1 MVAQVTL
8 TMDPITQRID
18 MKQEPPTD
26 TLPRMAGAVGSVKR
40 RASKTRQ
47 ATRTGDSTNVSPQG
61 SQNQPSQNGWNLA
74 TIKEGGKR
82 AKPEAP
88 KFLLLLYEILEVESS
103 RVIRWSEDGL
113 ALQILDPV
121 TVTEQILPKYFNH
134 TNFHS
139 FQRQLNYFGFRKWT
153 KSKTDICTFSHP
165 FFRENQP
172 ELLQLIKR
180 KKAPRRTPASD
191 ASNTTTNGTTATTAG
206 STSKK
211 LSPCGKRKH
220 PSDEGSSEGFPAQS
234 TGMHIQMNTS
244 TVPIQPAI
252 NGMPLSAMTTP
263 HGTSSN
269 GALGFSQ
276 DGLTRQY
283 LPELNNVI
291 SPVAATECKKKAKKL
306 DKKDYLSSTTIHASL
321 VQPSEASGPL
331 VNSSTVPLMSVSGF
345 MPSSSISVG
354 NSTSASICNSSRAS
368 PDNGYATAATHTSM
382 GALPTLNIVR
392 SRLIQRQ
399 QAGSSEQ
406 QQPVLQQQQYDYNG
420 FPGFATTT
428 APHGVVVSGI
438 NNMENRPELLAQTLS
453 MTQVARAEL
462 NPGQSPVFSNSF
474 NDPVNILLRIK
485 KSRTPSS
492 EGKRVRS
499 QQEQGDDQNENLA
512 SLHNYLLGNSLY
524 TNRLQ
529 AQLKFVAE
537 ENEALKHLLDTKQR
551 EVDTLQS
558 ERKALQ
564 HENVVLLED
573 KNKLFEIN
581 RDLLSK
587 LFPQ

>member
-8 TMDPITQRID
+8 TMDPITQRIG
-18 MKQEPPTD
+18 MKQEALTD
-26 TLPRMAGAVGSVKR
+26 AMPRVVSAAGTVKR
-40 RASKTRQ
+40 AASKMRPSARAS
-47 ATRTGDSTNVSPQG
+47 DLTNVSPQG
-61 SQNQPSQNGWNLA
+61 TQQQSPQNGWNLA

-113 ALQILDPV
+113 ALQILDPM

-180 KKAPRRTPASD
+180 KKAPRRTPASG
-191 ASNTTTNGTTATTAG
+191 ASSTPTSGTTTTSAT

-211 LSPCGKRKH
+211 LSPCGKRKL
-220 PSDEGSSEGFPAQS
+220 PADEGSSEGFPTQS
-234 TGMHIQMNTS
+234 TGMHIQMNSS

-252 NGMPLSAMTTP
+252 NGMPLGAMTTP
-263 HGTSSN
+263 HGASSN
-269 GALGFSQ
+269 VALGFSQ

-291 SPVAATECKKKAKKL
+291 SPVAPTECKKKAKKL
-306 DKKDYLSSTTIHASL
+306 GKKDYVSSATIQASL
-321 VQPSEASGPL
+321 VQPSELSTSLLTP
-331 VNSSTVPLMSVSGF
+331 STVPSMTVTGF
-345 MPSSSISVG
+345 VPSSSMSFGIS
-354 NSTSASICNSSRAS
+354 SHTSS
-368 PDNGYATAATHTSM
+368 DNAYSAAVTPSSM

-399 QAGSSEQ
+399 QAGGPEQ
-406 QQPVLQQQQYDYNG
+406 QQLVLQQQHYDYNG
-420 FPGFATTT
+420 VSGLA
-428 APHGVVVSGI
+428 APNGHHGVVAPG
-438 NNMENRPELLAQTLS
+438 MENRPESLAQSLGIT
-453 MTQVARAEL
+453 RAEL

-492 EGKRVRS
+492 EGKHVGTLL
-499 QQEQGDDQNENLA
+499 EQGDDQNENLA

-537 ENEALKHLLDTKQR
+537 ENEALRHLLDTKQR
-551 EVDTLQS
+551 EVNTLQG

-564 HENVVLLED
+564 QENAVLLED

-581 RDLLSK
+581 RDLLGK

>member
-18 MKQEPPTD
+18 MKQEPPT
-26 TLPRMAGAVGSVKR
+26 TAKR

-47 ATRTGDSTNVSPQG
+47 AARTCDSTSVSPQG
-61 SQNQPSQNGWNLA
+61 TQQPQNGWNLA
-74 TIKEGGKR
+74 TIKEGSKR

-180 KKAPRRTPASD
+180 KKAPRRTPASG
-191 ASNTTTNGTTATTAG
+191 AGSTPTNGTTATTAG
-206 STSKK
+206 PTLMKM
-211 LSPCGKRKH
+211 SPCGKRKL
-220 PSDEGSSEGFPAQS
+220 PSDEGNSEGFPAQS

-244 TVPIQPAI
+244 SVPIQPAI

-263 HGTSSN
+263 HGASSN
-269 GALGFSQ
+269 AALGFSQ

-306 DKKDYLSSTTIHASL
+306 DKKDYLSSAAIQASL
-321 VQPSEASGPL
+321 VQSSEASNSL
-331 VNSSTVPLMSVSGF
+331 VNSSTVPSISVSGFTPSSLMSVS
-345 MPSSSISVG
+345 
-354 NSTSASICNSSRAS
+354 NSSRTS
-368 PDNGYATAATHTSM
+368 SDNGYAATATPTSM

-399 QAGSSEQ
+399 QAGSE
-406 QQPVLQQQQYDYNG
+406 QQPVFQPQYEYNG
-420 FPGFATTT
+420 FSGFST
-428 APHGVVVSGI
+428 ANAPPGVVVSGT
-438 NNMENRPELLAQTLS
+438 ESRPELLAQSLG
-453 MTQVARAEL
+453 MTQVARPEL
-462 NPGQSPVFSNSF
+462 NPAQSPVFSNSF

-492 EGKRVRS
+492 EGKHVGS
-499 QQEQGDDQNENLA
+499 QQEQGDDQNDSLA

-537 ENEALKHLLDTKQR
+537 ENEALKHMLDAKQR

-564 HENVVLLED
+564 QENAVLLED

>member
-1 MVAQVTL
+1 MVAQTL
-8 TMDPITQRID
+8 AMDPIAQRID
-18 MKQEPPTD
+18 MKQEPQTD
-26 TLPRMAGAVGSVKR
+26 ADSSKR
-40 RASKTRQ
+40 RPKA
-47 ATRTGDSTNVSPQG
+47 RTPRNETP
-61 SQNQPSQNGWNLA
+61 NGWDLA

-88 KFLLLLYEILEVESS
+88 KFLLLLYEILDVESS

-180 KKAPRRTPASD
+180 KKAPRRTPSGA
-191 ASNTTTNGTTATTAG
+191 NTTPTGASSAAN

-211 LSPCGKRKH
+211 LSPCGKRKL
-220 PSDEGSSEGFPAQS
+220 PSESSSDGLS
-234 TGMHIQMNTS
+234 TGMHIQMNTAA
-244 TVPIQPAI
+244 VPIQPAI
-252 NGMPLSAMTTP
+252 NGMPLGSMTTP
-263 HGTSSN
+263 HGASSN

-291 SPVAATECKKKAKKL
+291 SPVAATECKKKAKKM
-306 DKKDYLSSTTIHASL
+306 DKKDYLSNATIHAPLTS
-321 VQPSEASGPL
+321 PSESSSSL
-331 VNSSTVPLMSVSGF
+331 TNSSTVPSMSVAEF
-345 MPSSSISVG
+345 MPTTSM
-354 NSTSASICNSSRAS
+354 SASNSNNASMSNSSRAS
-368 PDNGYATAATHTSM
+368 SENGFATAVTPTSTQ
-382 GALPTLNIVR
+382 LPNLNIVR

-399 QAGSSEQ
+399 QAGRPEQ
-406 QQPVLQQQQYDYNG
+406 QQPVLQQQYDYNG
-420 FPGFATTT
+420 FSTFSNGPQGMAIPT
-428 APHGVVVSGI
+428 
-438 NNMENRPELLAQTLS
+438 MESRPELLVQS
-453 MTQVARAEL
+453 MAPRADL

-474 NDPVNILLRIK
+474 SDPVNILLRIK
-485 KSRTPSS
+485 KSRTSS
-492 EGKRVRS
+492 GDGKDVGTK
-499 QQEQGDDQNENLA
+499 QEVGDDQNENLT

-551 EVDTLQS
+551 EVDSLQS
-558 ERKALQ
+558 DRKVLQ
-564 HENVVLLED
+564 QENAVLLED

>member
-1 MVAQVTL
+1 MVASLMEPL
-8 TMDPITQRID
+8 TPHVDV
-18 MKQEPPTD
+18 KQEPHAD
-26 TLPRMAGAVGSVKR
+26 ALPRAAAATPKR
-40 RASKTRQ
+40 RTPKARQ
-47 ATRTGDSTNVSPQG
+47 AAAATTSAP
-61 SQNQPSQNGWNLA
+61 PNGWSLA

-88 KFLLLLYEILEVESS
+88 KFLLLLYEILDVESS

-121 TVTEQILPKYFNH
+121 VVTEQILPKYFNH

-180 KKAPRRTPASD
+180 KKAPRRTPASG
-191 ASNTTTNGTTATTAG
+191 ASSTTSNGTTVSAAAQAA
-206 STSKK
+206 KK
-211 LSPCGKRKH
+211 LSPCGKRKL
-220 PSDEGSSEGFPAQS
+220 PSGESNTEGFSAQS
-234 TGMHIQMNTS
+234 TGMHIQMITS
-244 TVPIQPAI
+244 AVPIQPAI

-263 HGTSSN
+263 HSATSN
-269 GALGFSQ
+269 GTLSFSH

-291 SPVAATECKKKAKKL
+291 SPVAATECKKKAKKI
-306 DKKDYLSSTTIHASL
+306 DKKDYLASTTIHAPL
-321 VQPSEASGPL
+321 ASPTNGSNSR
-331 VNSSTVPLMSVSGF
+331 VNTTTVPSMSVAGL
-345 MPSSSISVG
+345 MPSSSMAGG
-354 NSTSASICNSSRAS
+354 NSNNASMCNSSRAS
-368 PDNGYATAATHTSM
+368 SDGGSSQLNGYAAGATPTST
-382 GALPTLNIVR
+382 ALPTLNIVR

-399 QAGSSEQ
+399 QAGGPEQ
-406 QQPVLQQQQYDYNG
+406 QQPQQQQQYDYSMFQA
-420 FPGFATTT
+420 FPAS
-428 APHGVVVSGI
+428 HGPQGMV
-438 NNMENRPELLAQTLS
+438 NPAMENRPEMLAQPMVLAPGS
-453 MTQVARAEL
+453 RPEL

-474 NDPVNILLRIK
+474 SDPVNILLRIK
-485 KSRTPSS
+485 KSRTSS
-492 EGKRVRS
+492 GDGKDVGTK
-499 QQEQGDDQNENLA
+499 QEQTDDQNENLT

-537 ENEALKHLLDTKQR
+537 ENEALKHLLDNKQR
-551 EVDTLQS
+551 EIDTLQS

-564 HENVVLLED
+564 QENAVLLED

-581 RDLLSK
+581 RDLLGK